1 MREICTEIEIAGS
14 PARVWEVLT
23 RFDEYPQWNPFIPH
37 VAGDLR
43 EGGRLEVSIRP
54 PGQKPMTFRPVV
66 VCVSPQRELRWLGRL
81 WLPRVLDGE
90 HAFLIEAL
98 GAERV
103 RLVQR
108 ERFRGLLLPLLW
120 RSLVGPARRG
130 HEDMNAAL
138 KRWVEDG
145 GQGHAAADAAEP
157 VAPPDPAGR

>member
-1 MREICTEIEIAGS
+1 MREICTEIEITGS
-14 PARVWEVLT
+14 SARVWEVLT
-23 RFDEYPQWNPFIPH
+23 RFDEYPEWNPFICR
-37 VAGDLR
+37 ATGELR

-54 PGQKPMTFRPVV
+54 HGQKPMTFRPVV

-90 HAFLIEAL
+90 HAFLLEAQ

-120 RSLVGPARRG
+120 RSLGGPTRRG
-130 HEDMNAAL
+130 FEDMNLAL
-138 KRWVEDG
+138 KRRVEDG
-145 GQGHAAADAAEP
+145 GQHDAAADAAERI
-157 VAPPDPAGR
+157 APPDPAGT

>member
-1 MREICTEIEIAGS
+1 MREICTEIEITGS

-23 RFDEYPQWNPFIPH
+23 RFDEYPEWNPFIPR
-37 VAGDLR
+37 ATGKLQ
-43 EGGRLEVSIRP
+43 EGGRLDVSIRP

-98 GAERV
+98 GTERV

-120 RSLVGPARRG
+120 RSLGGPTRRG
-130 HEDMNAAL
+130 FEDMNAAL
-138 KRWVEDG
+138 KRRVEDG
-145 GQGHAAADAAEP
+145 GKHPAGGDAAESG
-157 VAPPDPAGR
+157 APPDPAGR